1 MRAALALVLGCLA
14 AAPAWGQDQQD
25 GALRRWHR
33 RGMWG
38 ELGSGLAAV
47 RVGCGGCTDV
57 QFSGGQG
64 GWLAIGGTLSHHIL
78 LGVEAFGFTDE
89 TFGFTEGDTSLV
101 ASNATLAMTVTWYP
115 GSSAFFLKGGAGLA
129 AGNFAVAPDTGAVIE
144 TEGVGVGLTFGFG
157 YDIPISRKFA
167 LTLIAN
173 LYLTAIG
180 DIKIQNNFVD
190 DVIAEVY
197 QVALGFTFR

>member
-1 MRAALALVLGCLA
+1 VRATIALLLACLA
-14 AAPAWGQDQQD
+14 ATPAWGQDQQE
-25 GALRRWHR
+25 GVVKRGHR
-33 RGMWG
+33 TRMWG
-38 ELGSGLAAV
+38 ELGSGLGAV
-47 RVGCGGCTDV
+47 RVGCGGCNDV
-57 QFSGGQG
+57 QFSGGPS
-64 GWLAIGGTLSHHIL
+64 GWIAVGGTLSDHIL
-78 LGVEAFGFTDE
+78 LGVEAFGFSDE

-101 ASNATLAMTVTWYP
+101 ASNATLAMTVYWYP

-129 AGNFAVAPDTGAVIE
+129 AGTFAVMPDTGALIE
-144 TEGVGVGLTFGFG
+144 TDGVGVGLTFGFG

-167 LTLIAN
+167 FTLIAN